1 MEKTQ
6 KTLQI
11 KINNTLVEEKDST
24 KYLGVF
30 IDTKLNWKTQ
40 IQHIKTKLARG
51 IGMIYRIRYF
61 VDEACLLKM
70 YYSFVQSHVN
80 YNLINWSCTKKSF
93 LEPIEKKMK
102 KAIRIISYSKTRF
115 EHTDP
120 LYKQHKILNF
130 SQLITLRKA
139 TFMWK
144 VQYGYQPIT
153 LSRLFVAN
161 TQNPLKFVLPHPK
174 NDKDKLQIITSS
186 IKAGNT
192 VPDVIK
198 PITIYSSF
206 VRKYK
211 EYLIDPQSLHSNQP
225 SNNNNHN
232 RNGSNAYNGI
242 QALRRGRN
250 NYGRLDNNW
259 EGRRLVRWE
268 NQLPTV

>member
-1 MEKTQ
+1 MSKNPTFYISTMVKTP
-6 KTLQI
+6 K
-11 KINNTLVEEKDST
+11 NTSNQNSLVEEKDST

-120 LYKQHKILNF
+120 CIN
-130 SQLITLRKA
+130 
-139 TFMWK
+139 
-144 VQYGYQPIT
+144 
-153 LSRLFVAN
+153 N
-161 TQNPLKFVLPHPK
+161 
-174 NDKDKLQIITSS
+174 
-186 IKAGNT
+186 IK
-192 VPDVIK
+192 
-198 PITIYSSF
+198 S
-206 VRKYK
+206 
-211 EYLIDPQSLHSNQP
+211 
-225 SNNNNHN
+225 
-232 RNGSNAYNGI
+232 
-242 QALRRGRN
+242 
-250 NYGRLDNNW
+250 
-259 EGRRLVRWE
+259 
-268 NQLPTV
+268 